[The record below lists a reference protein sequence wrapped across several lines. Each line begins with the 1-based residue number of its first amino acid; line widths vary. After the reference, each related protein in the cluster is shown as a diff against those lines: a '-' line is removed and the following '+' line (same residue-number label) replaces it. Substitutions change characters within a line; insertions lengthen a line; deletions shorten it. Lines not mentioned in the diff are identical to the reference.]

1 LVVIGVGVGPAKPAL
16 RPCVRRR
23 ETCRAGD
30 GAEVQNVGA
39 FEELHWDRVCGSLA
53 MFDRMIFKGH
63 LSALYKQDG
72 ARCFLWSQG
81 VALKHFTAYAK
92 ATTER
97 IANNARRLATDAG
110 RPVISFDHVKT
121 RNRTQHKD
129 ELAKSIAEA
138 DGITEGTICL
148 ISAVESCWSF
158 QVRKR
163 HSSGRLELFRR
174 ERKCLHH
181 YLYLIDPEFG
191 FIHVRIQGWIP
202 YECQIYINGREW
214 LARQLDQRGI
224 GYVRCD
230 NSLLAVDDLEV
241 AAELCE
247 RFAHKAWPRVLNAF
261 ARRLN
266 PLLPALRAADYGGY
280 YWVLDQAEIATDVMF
295 TTRPKLL
302 EVWPDLV
309 RHAALNMSSEDVLG
323 FLGRKLHPSLQAQ
336 VVTDTKRRP
345 QGWRIRHR
353 MAGNWVKVYDK
364 VSVLRVETT
373 INNPREFRTARWVT
387 NDAGRRERRWCPM
400 RKGVSDLWRTFQVG
414 IAANHRYLDA
424 LAAAPLK
431 GEGVAA
437 LDALCRP
444 RTRRGRRYARFSP
457 LNPADLA
464 LFRAA
469 LAGEHALQG
478 FRNTDIT
485 KRLYRRPA
493 ADRDETR
500 RRCERTS
507 RLIVKLRGHGL
518 VAKIPRARRYRV
530 TRYGQ
535 RVMTAAL
542 ALHDDNFA
550 DNYNA
555 AA

>member
-1 LVVIGVGVGPAKPAL
+1 VG
-16 RPCVRRR
+16 
-23 ETCRAGD
+23 T
-30 GAEVQNVGA
+30 
-39 FEELHWDRVCGSLA
+39 FEELHRDRVSGSLA

-72 ARCFLWSQG
+72 ARCFLWTQG
-81 VALKHFTAYAK
+81 VALKDFTAYAR

-97 IANNARRLATDAG
+97 IANNARRLVTDAG

-138 DGITEGTICL
+138 DGVTEGIICL

-163 HSSGRLELFRR
+163 HNTGRLELFRR

-181 YLYLIDPEFG
+181 YLYVIDDEFG
-191 FIHVRIQGWIP
+191 FMHVRIQGWIP

-214 LARQLDQRGI
+214 LARQLDKRGI
-224 GYVRCD
+224 GYVRWD
-230 NSLLAVDDLEV
+230 NSLLAIDDLD
-241 AAELCE
+241 AAAGLCE

-266 PLLPALRAADYGGY
+266 PLLPAIRAANYGGY

-295 TTRPKLL
+295 TTRPRLL
-302 EVWPDLV
+302 AVWPDLV

-345 QGWRIRHR
+345 EGWRVRHR
-353 MAGNWVKVYDK
+353 LAGNWVKVYDK

-373 INNPREFRTARWVT
+373 INNPREFRIARWVT
-387 NDAGRRERRWCPM
+387 SDTGRRERRWCPM
-400 RKGVSDLWRTFQVG
+400 RKGVSDLWRTYQVG

-444 RTRRGRRYARFSP
+444 RTTRGRRYARFSP
-457 LNPADLA
+457 LNPTTSPCSAQSSPA
-464 LFRAA
+464 STPSAA
-469 LAGEHALQG
+469 SATPTSPAGSTPVGPPTATTPDDDANASPVSSSNSAATASSPRSHA
-478 FRNTDIT
+478 
-485 KRLYRRPA
+485 PA
-493 ADRDETR
+493 A
-500 RRCERTS
+500 
-507 RLIVKLRGHGL
+507 
-518 VAKIPRARRYRV
+518 
-530 TRYGQ
+530 
-535 RVMTAAL
+535 TASPAT
-542 ALHDDNFA
+542 ATA
-550 DNYNA
+550 S
-555 AA
+555 